1 MKNPLVIHASCPRKL
16 LFVSARSN
24 YSRARKREEN
34 RGLRNQKID
43 DTEKRCA
50 IRGDKIIVA
59 SKIRLT
65 HAAPPTGLLIGHRF
79 LVKQNIYRRAWT
91 PFLGNFAGRWSLNE
105 GISRMDGGWWNSGD
119 GWKRGGSI
127 LFGTGRRNFRGGIF
141 TRWVFA
147 RRRRYYTGSLKFVLR
162 SKKFVFGRIIYFLRL
177 WMNIYI

>member
-79 LVKQNIYRRAWT
+79 LVKQNIYRRACPLSSEISQEDEVWT
-91 PFLGNFAGRWSLNE
+91 KEFR
-105 GISRMDGGWWNSGD
+105 GWTEVDEIQETGE
-119 GWKRGGSI
+119 RGEDRFCSE
-127 LFGTGRRNFRGGIF
+127 RAGGIF
-141 TRWVFA
+141 EE
-147 RRRRYYTGSLKFVLR
+147 G
-162 SKKFVFGRIIYFLRL
+162 FLRDEFL
-177 WMNIYI
+177 QQEEGIIQVR